1 MSLIKLESMH
11 LSQKNY
17 INMLLK
23 TMKMPKNRNQMPK
36 NRNQKKINLIKMDAV

>member
-23 TMKMPKNRNQMPK
+23 TMQMPK
-36 NRNQKKINLIKMDAV
+36 NRNQKKSHLIKWMQYEKSWG